1 MRESSSNPVPAPLK
15 TARRGTVKLGAA
27 LARCAAC
34 EIRDQTFCS
43 ALNDDELGRLQSI
56 VAQFR
61 VAPGQ
66 LLFQEGD
73 EAGNVFNVLSG
84 VVKLYKFLPDGRRQI
99 TGFLFAGDFLGV
111 AAGGILSYSA
121 EAVSDV
127 VVCRFVRR
135 QLYRLFDEFPK
146 LESRLL
152 GITTDEL
159 AAAQDQMLLLGR
171 KTATEKIASFLIN
184 LARRMKIELEPNNTV
199 PLPMPR
205 ADIAD
210 YLGLTVETVSR
221 TLGKLAREGLIALP
235 GVYRVTLLRPD
246 DLQEIAEGF

>member
-1 MRESSSNPVPAPLK
+1 MNPVPAPLK
-15 TARRGTVKLGAA
+15 PARRGTVKLGAE

-34 EIRDQTFCS
+34 VIREQTFCS
-43 ALNDDELGRLQSI
+43 ALNEDELEGLQSI

-66 LLFQEGD
+66 LLFEEGD
-73 EAGNVFNVLSG
+73 ESGNVYNIVSG
-84 VVKLYKFLPDGRRQI
+84 TVKLYKFLPDGRRQI
-99 TGFLFAGDFLGV
+99 TGFLYAGDFLGF
-111 AAGGILSYSA
+111 ATGGVLSYSA

-135 QLYRLFDEFPK
+135 QLYRLFDDFPK

-152 GITTDEL
+152 GIASDEL

-184 LARRMKIELEPNNTV
+184 LARRGKTEPEPNDIV

-205 ADIAD
+205 GDIAD
-210 YLGLTVETVSR
+210 YLGLTVETLSR
-221 TLGKLAREGLIALP
+221 TLGKLARDGLIALP
-235 GVYRVTLLRPD
+235 SVYRVTLLRPD